1 MSRKVYQIIME
12 HCLLRNMVTL
22 QKDHQGNEFR
32 NGTAEEKGPGQ
43 TVDVEKAKTWLQE
56 EVETV

>member
-1 MSRKVYQIIME
+1 ME
-12 HCLLRNMVTL
+12 HCILRNMVTL
-22 QKDHQGNEFR
+22 QKDHQGSEFK
-32 NGTAEEKGPGQ
+32 NGAAQEKGPGQ